1 MECQVGIVKTGKGT
15 RELMPRDGSQNGVM
29 SPPGVKEVYFP
40 LADFEGSL
48 SLDKMTVE
56 SRSIARFKTAQM
68 LS

>member
-1 MECQVGIVKTGKGT
+1 
-15 RELMPRDGSQNGVM
+15 MPRDGSQNGVM
-29 SPPGVKEVYFP
+29 SPTGVKEVYFT
-40 LADFEGSL
+40 LADFKGSL